1 MQWALSCLG
10 LPTAASAPSPKDV
23 QRSYRERLREVHP
36 DHGAAVEGAAQRIA
50 ELTSRK
56 LRSIYP
62 DRMAHYCNSLKPW
75 WAGAMSFK
83 KAGMYP
89 VRHP

>member
-1 MQWALSCLG
+1 MVRAMVRKVASELG
-10 LPTAASAPSPKDV
+10 IEGFTSEPDWMT
-23 QRSYRERLREVHP
+23 RFMEHHP
-36 DHGAAVEGAAQRIA
+36 DVAQPIG

-56 LRSIYP
+56 RLRPIYP